1 MESKMAEKSKKQ
13 QQIKV
18 ELPNDLKPT
27 YANFAIINHAY
38 NEIIIDFAHV
48 LANVPKTRVQTRIVM
63 SPYHAKL
70 LMNAMATNVAN
81 YEKRFGEIKMQGA
94 GIPGPPPVSGN
105 PSQVH

>member
-1 MESKMAEKSKKQ
+1 MAEKQKKQ

-48 LANVPKTRVQTRIVM
+48 IANVPKTRVQTRVVM

-70 LMNAMATNVAN
+70 LMNAMATNIAN

-94 GIPGPPPVSGN
+94 GIPDRPAINTN